1 MALDVLRALMRTPAA
16 LEAFFAEVSE
26 AEGADARLDGFVRS
40 VRDQFTEG
48 ETLEVRARRVVE
60 SLALALEG
68 SLLVRYAPP
77 AVADAFCASRLAGDH
92 GLEYGTLPA
101 GTDFSAIVERHTPAA
116 A

>member
-16 LEAFFAEVSE
+16 LEEFFAELSE
-26 AEGADARLDGFVRS
+26 SEGADARLDGFVRS
-40 VRDQFTEG
+40 VKDQFTEG

-68 SLLVRYAPP
+68 SLLVRYAPA
-77 AVADAFCASRLAGDH
+77 AVADALCASRLGGDH

-101 GTDFSAIVERHTPAA
+101 GTDFASIVARHTPVS
-116 A
+116 

>member
-1 MALDVLRALMRTPAA
+1 MTDYEDRFWSSRDGLKLHFRDYHSAA
-16 LEAFFAEVSE
+16 
-26 AEGADARLDGFVRS
+26 GADPRLDGYVRS

-77 AVADAFCASRLAGDH
+77 AVADAFCASRLGGDH

-101 GTDFSAIVERHTPAA
+101 GTDFSAIVERHTPAS
-116 A
+116 